1 MTDQVV
7 APAVASTS
15 ETKLPFTELGV
26 AINSSSSHSGLDI
39 NGLTSEQ
46 ARDKVRQI
54 SPCLLYYP

>member
-1 MTDQVV
+1 M
-7 APAVASTS
+7 ASTS